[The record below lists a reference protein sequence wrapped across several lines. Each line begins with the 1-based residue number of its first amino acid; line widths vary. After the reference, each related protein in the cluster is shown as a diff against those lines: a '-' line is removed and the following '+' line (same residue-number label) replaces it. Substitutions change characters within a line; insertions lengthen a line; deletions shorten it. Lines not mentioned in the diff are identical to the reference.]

1 VVEYVTL
8 DDFVEAYHTAVG
20 AGQGETYRRRFVEAG
35 LVLLDDVQFLTQR
48 RETQAEL
55 IRLIDQMQS
64 AGRQIVLTSD
74 RPPSEI
80 EALDERLLRRVG
92 GGLVIDIAA
101 PDYETRVAI
110 LRRKADERGVVFAPG
125 VLEAIGALAIDNVR
139 ELLGALNRLV
149 AFQAVSDAPS
159 MPRRPPAARRA
170 RSGPDA
176 PPIGLPPAATAPLRR
191 WRRPPPARSRSRGRC
206 SASFRGGRHTHPPG
220 RAVATADRGGHPA
233 LGGRRIPG

>member
-1 VVEYVTL
+1 
-8 DDFVEAYHTAVG
+8 
-20 AGQGETYRRRFVEAG
+20 
-35 LVLLDDVQFLTQR
+35 
-48 RETQAEL
+48 L

-110 LRRKADERGVVFAPG
+110 LRRKAEERGVVFAPG

-149 AFQAVSDAPS
+149 AFQAVSDAPLDAAQA
-159 MPRRPPAARRA
+159 RLLLGVRGPA
-170 RSGPDA
+170 PDA
-176 PPIGLPPAATAPLRR
+176 PPIGLPAGGAAPSSDGGSGRADAAIRPRPMIRFLRKL
-191 WRRPPPARSRSRGRC
+191 PTRSRGGWSVAAAGQEAILRWEGED
-206 SASFRGGRHTHPPG
+206 SGRSPARTPGAWLDTGRGAISGYSG
-220 RAVATADRGGHPA
+220 ISGDSGA
-233 LGGRRIPG
+233 GRRA